1 MNQLSYKH
9 YNQESRKKRG
19 RFDGTTEG
27 DISAIQTVKNGFEVE
42 ETKTQQHYHGG
53 RDNDTGLAL
62 LHLHVS
68 LCQVAAGDAI
78 RRDDAL
84 SRDRRTFL
92 YSSPL
97 LQTKEHFFSGKHK
110 CMLCLRGLFGSIAL
124 FFYFL
129 SIEGLTLGD
138 SQILSQLAAFFMCLL
153 SPIFLKEKLPRQA
166 IPGMLSIAIGTLCVV
181 QIWNFN
187 AFNMYTLFGIG
198 GGFFSAAAYVVISCL
213 AEKGFRSNTEIVFL
227 FSDFQHSCRAVDFRE

>member
-9 YNQESRKKRG
+9 YNQENRKKRG

-42 ETKTQQHYHGG
+42 ETKTQQYYHGG
-53 RDNDTGLAL
+53 SDNDTSLAL

-68 LCQVAAGDAI
+68 LCQVATGDAI

-97 LQTKEHFFSGKHK
+97 P
-110 CMLCLRGLFGSIAL
+110 AD
-124 FFYFL
+124 
-129 SIEGLTLGD
+129 EG
-138 SQILSQLAAFFMCLL
+138 A
-153 SPIFLKEKLPRQA
+153 
-166 IPGMLSIAIGTLCVV
+166 
-181 QIWNFN
+181 
-187 AFNMYTLFGIG
+187 
-198 GGFFSAAAYVVISCL
+198 
-213 AEKGFRSNTEIVFL
+213 FL
-227 FSDFQHSCRAVDFRE
+227 FREA